1 MIRRFFK
8 SWAVSYGGIPR
19 SIWLLAFVNLVNR
32 MGSMVISFIT
42 IYFTQQL
49 HFGIREAGYIM
60 GCFGFGALAGAYLGG
75 RLTDRFGYY
84 PVQFWSLVGSG
95 LMLFVVMLLRDF
107 WSMCAAI
114 FMMALIGEI
123 FRPANSVA
131 VLRNSA
137 AETRTR
143 SVSLIRMAYNIG
155 WTIAPVL
162 GGILASIGW
171 NWLFVVDGLSCIF
184 AALMLY
190 WVLPPTRESVEAP
203 AREPD
208 PNTGIAIS
216 PLRDGPFLYF
226 VLLTLF
232 GAVAFMQ
239 LLWTVP
245 VFFKEVYRW
254 SEFQIGVFMAL
265 NGLLVFLVEMPLV
278 YKIENRRPLLD
289 FLRFG
294 FLLYIAAYLAFT
306 VGLPAFWAAFVY
318 MVFISFGEIFVMP
331 FSSNYMYKR
340 AGDTNQGQY
349 AAIYGMSYSVANILA
364 PLFGTQWIASFGYN
378 ALWYFSAAVSL
389 LALLGVRFLP
399 KTSGH

>member
-1 MIRRFFK
+1 
-8 SWAVSYGGIPR
+8 
-19 SIWLLAFVNLVNR
+19 
-32 MGSMVISFIT
+32 
-42 IYFTQQL
+42 
-49 HFGIREAGYIM
+49 
-60 GCFGFGALAGAYLGG
+60 
-75 RLTDRFGYY
+75 
-84 PVQFWSLVGSG
+84 
-95 LMLFVVMLLRDF
+95 
-107 WSMCAAI
+107 
-114 FMMALIGEI
+114 
-123 FRPANSVA
+123 
-131 VLRNSA
+131 
-137 AETRTR
+137 
-143 SVSLIRMAYNIG
+143 
-155 WTIAPVL
+155 
-162 GGILASIGW
+162 
-171 NWLFVVDGLSCIF
+171 
-184 AALMLY
+184 
-190 WVLPPTRESVEAP
+190 
-203 AREPD
+203 
-208 PNTGIAIS
+208 
-216 PLRDGPFLYF
+216 
-226 VLLTLF
+226 
-232 GAVAFMQ
+232 
-239 LLWTVP
+239 LWTVP